1 MCVSLQVQALALE
14 LQSLHFSASRE
25 STRKVASELR
35 AILSSVEGACLA
47 QENGTVRCL
56 LQQGII
62 YVTLFSVFA
71 ALVAQLIEHRTKTLE
86 CVGSNPVQSSS
97 MYKAEQHSTPK
108 AVTFPKKN

>member
-47 QENGTVRCL
+47 QENCTVRCL
-56 LQQGII
+56 LQQGVI
-62 YVTLFSVFA
+62 YMFSVFA
-71 ALVAQLIEHRTKTLE
+71 TLVAQLIEHRTRLE
-86 CVGSNPVQSSS
+86 L
-97 MYKAEQHSTPK
+97 
-108 AVTFPKKN
+108 